1 MGQGRHKA
9 ENITRRQAEV
19 MQEISRFFSIYG
31 KMPTMQQLA
40 NTFGIAAPS
49 IYDILQELVSKGYLK
64 RIEKGSTK
72 PYVINKTVEPEAL
85 VTVQI
90 PLLGEIP
97 GGVPVEEFEDQ
108 SGDETVAVDKALTTN
123 GAVFALRVDGNS
135 MIGVGIETGDI
146 VIIRHQP
153 IAAGEFTLRGIPSP
167 DLRTMTGALISGKLS
182 SLNSLTISVESK
194 DRMIKTVNI
203 KPITQEILNDA
214 REFLI
219 LWEQAA
225 LIWNKEHKDTKEQMV
240 SIREKGGLSF
250 PVSEGNRI
258 FLNVVVNGKEKSHG
272 KAINH

>member
-64 RIEKGSTK
+64 RIEKGLTK

-97 GGVPVEEFEDQ
+97 GGIPVEEFEDQ

-123 GAVFALRVDGNS
+123 GDVFALRVNGNS

-153 IAAGEFTLRGIPSP
+153 IAADGDIVAASVNNEVTLKRLVNRPDRIALEAENPEF
-167 DLRTMTGALISGKLS
+167 
-182 SLNSLTISVESK
+182 
-194 DRMIKTVNI
+194 
-203 KPITQEILNDA
+203 KPIELTCYDSFRIIGKMVGILK
-214 REFLI
+214 
-219 LWEQAA
+219 Q
-225 LIWNKEHKDTKEQMV
+225 
-240 SIREKGGLSF
+240 GGD
-250 PVSEGNRI
+250 
-258 FLNVVVNGKEKSHG
+258 VNGRE
-272 KAINH
+272 

>member
-72 PYVINKTVEPEAL
+72 PYVINKKV
-85 VTVQI
+85 

-108 SGDETVAVDKALTTN
+108 SGDETVAVDKALTIN
-123 GAVFALRVDGNS
+123 GDVFALRVDGNS

-153 IAAGEFTLRGIPSP
+153 IAADGDIVAASVNNKVTLKRLVNRPDRIALEAENPEF
-167 DLRTMTGALISGKLS
+167 
-182 SLNSLTISVESK
+182 
-194 DRMIKTVNI
+194 
-203 KPITQEILNDA
+203 KPIELTCYDSFRIIGKMVGILKHGVN
-214 REFLI
+214 
-219 LWEQAA
+219 
-225 LIWNKEHKDTKEQMV
+225 
-240 SIREKGGLSF
+240 
-250 PVSEGNRI
+250 
-258 FLNVVVNGKEKSHG
+258 VNGRE
-272 KAINH
+272 

>member
-64 RIEKGSTK
+64 RIEKGLTK

-97 GGVPVEEFEDQ
+97 GGIPVEEFEDQ

-123 GAVFALRVDGNS
+123 GDVFALRVNGNS

-153 IAAGEFTLRGIPSP
+153 IAADGDIVAASVNNKVTLKRLVNRPDRIALEAENPEF
-167 DLRTMTGALISGKLS
+167 
-182 SLNSLTISVESK
+182 
-194 DRMIKTVNI
+194 
-203 KPITQEILNDA
+203 KPIELTCYDSFRIIGKMVGILKHGVN
-214 REFLI
+214 
-219 LWEQAA
+219 
-225 LIWNKEHKDTKEQMV
+225 
-240 SIREKGGLSF
+240 
-250 PVSEGNRI
+250 
-258 FLNVVVNGKEKSHG
+258 VNGRE
-272 KAINH
+272 

>member
-64 RIEKGSTK
+64 RIEKGLTK

-97 GGVPVEEFEDQ
+97 GGIPVEEFEDQ

-123 GAVFALRVDGNS
+123 GDVFALRVNGNS

-153 IAAGEFTLRGIPSP
+153 IAADGDIVAASVNNKVTLKRLVNRPDRIALEAENPEF
-167 DLRTMTGALISGKLS
+167 
-182 SLNSLTISVESK
+182 
-194 DRMIKTVNI
+194 
-203 KPITQEILNDA
+203 KPIELTCYDSFRIIGKMVGILK
-214 REFLI
+214 
-219 LWEQAA
+219 Q
-225 LIWNKEHKDTKEQMV
+225 
-240 SIREKGGLSF
+240 GGD
-250 PVSEGNRI
+250 
-258 FLNVVVNGKEKSHG
+258 VNGRE
-272 KAINH
+272 

>member
-64 RIEKGSTK
+64 RIEKGLTK

-97 GGVPVEEFEDQ
+97 GGIPVEEFEDQ

-123 GAVFALRVDGNS
+123 GDVFALRVNGNS

-153 IAAGEFTLRGIPSP
+153 IAADGDIVAASVNNKVTLKRLVNRPDRIALEAENPEF
-167 DLRTMTGALISGKLS
+167 
-182 SLNSLTISVESK
+182 
-194 DRMIKTVNI
+194 
-203 KPITQEILNDA
+203 KPIELTCYDSFRIIGKMVGILKQGVN
-214 REFLI
+214 
-219 LWEQAA
+219 
-225 LIWNKEHKDTKEQMV
+225 
-240 SIREKGGLSF
+240 
-250 PVSEGNRI
+250 
-258 FLNVVVNGKEKSHG
+258 VNGRE
-272 KAINH
+272 

>member
-1 MGQGRHKA
+1 MLTIEGKFTPVANATILLYDNDHNFETKTDKNGGFVFPH
-9 ENITRRQAEV
+9 IP
-19 MQEISRFFSIYG
+19 YG
-31 KMPTMQQLA
+31 SYELL
-40 NTFGIAAPS
+40 GIAN
-49 IYDILQELVSKGYLK
+49 DNGKELITHKK
-64 RIEKGSTK
+64 RLPHDTF
-72 PYVINKTVEPEAL
+72 VRLRINSAKS
-85 VTVQI
+85 VTVIGKVVNEAGKPQASI
-90 PLLGEIP
+90 NVKAQLENKHN
-97 GGVPVEEFEDQ
+97 Q
-108 SGDETVAVDKALTTN
+108 YGDSLAETWVAKTD
-123 GAVFALRVDGNS
+123 S
-135 MIGVGIETGDI
+135 
-146 VIIRHQP
+146 Q
-153 IAAGEFTLRGIPSP
+153 GEFTLRGIPSP

>member
-153 IAAGEFTLRGIPSP
+153 IAADGDIVAADINNEVTLKRLVNRP
-167 DLRTMTGALISGKLS
+167 DRIALEAE
-182 SLNSLTISVESK
+182 NPEV
-194 DRMIKTVNI
+194 
-203 KPITQEILNDA
+203 KPIELTCYDSFRIIGKMVGILK
-214 REFLI
+214 
-219 LWEQAA
+219 Q
-225 LIWNKEHKDTKEQMV
+225 
-240 SIREKGGLSF
+240 GGD
-250 PVSEGNRI
+250 
-258 FLNVVVNGKEKSHG
+258 VNGREQFT
-272 KAINH
+272 

>member
-64 RIEKGSTK
+64 RIGKGLTK

-97 GGVPVEEFEDQ
+97 GGIPVEEFEDQ

-123 GAVFALRVDGNS
+123 GDVFALRVNGNS

-153 IAAGEFTLRGIPSP
+153 IAADGDIVAASVNNKVTLKRLVNRPDRIALEAENPEF
-167 DLRTMTGALISGKLS
+167 
-182 SLNSLTISVESK
+182 
-194 DRMIKTVNI
+194 
-203 KPITQEILNDA
+203 KPIELTCYDSFRIIGKMVGILKHGVN
-214 REFLI
+214 
-219 LWEQAA
+219 
-225 LIWNKEHKDTKEQMV
+225 
-240 SIREKGGLSF
+240 
-250 PVSEGNRI
+250 
-258 FLNVVVNGKEKSHG
+258 VNGRE
-272 KAINH
+272 